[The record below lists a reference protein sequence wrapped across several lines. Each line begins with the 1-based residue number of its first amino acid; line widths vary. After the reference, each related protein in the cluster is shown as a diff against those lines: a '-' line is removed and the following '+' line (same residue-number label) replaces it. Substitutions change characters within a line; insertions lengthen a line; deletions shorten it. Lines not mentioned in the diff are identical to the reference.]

1 MPDREASGNQRVSG
15 QMEGESLR
23 QRLER
28 RLGGLQTDRSSWE
41 PHWRELATHFKPRR
55 GRWTL
60 GELNRGGP
68 KHQATIDA
76 TPIIAARTLASGMM
90 AGLTSPARP
99 WFRLA
104 SPDPELNEF
113 GAVKQYLYVVES
125 RMREVFSKSNL
136 YNVLP
141 TIYGELGTFGTTAAS
156 VLEDAQDVMRC
167 YPHTI
172 GTYYLAVSDRGQVDT
187 MYRVFQQTVRQV
199 VQRFGLEKV
208 SQRTRD
214 MYKRGDF
221 EQKIDIVHAIE
232 ANDEMDVRR
241 QDWRG
246 MAYRSVYFERG
257 GKHAGGRQAAP
268 FGENELLRV
277 SGYREFPVLAPRWD
291 VLDDNTYGD
300 SPAMDCLGD
309 AKAVQIQQRRKAQAI
324 DKMVDPPMVAS
335 SSLRNQHATLLP
347 GGITYVDAPNAGDGF
362 RPAYQVMPQIEH
374 LVMDIRETE
383 ERINRAMFADLF
395 MMLMM
400 SDRRQIT
407 AREVEERHEEK
418 LLMLG
423 PVLERL
429 NDELLDPLID
439 RTFSIMNRK
448 GLLPMPP
455 QELQGAELR
464 VEYIS
469 ILHQAQKMVAT
480 AGMERF
486 TAFVGALA
494 QGKPDVLD
502 KLDADQA
509 VDEYAESMGVPP
521 KLVVPD
527 DQVALVRQQRAQQQ
541 QAMAMAEAAKA
552 AAPAA
557 NAARQLSETEI
568 RPDNALGAV
577 LGMGQ

>member
-1 MPDREASGNQRVSG
+1 MPDTAQTGNRPIEG
-15 QMEGESLR
+15 QMPGESLR

-28 RLGGLQTDRSSWE
+28 RLGGLKTERSSWE
-41 PHWRELATHFKPRR
+41 THWRDLATHFKPRR
-55 GRWTL
+55 GRWHL
-60 GELNRGGP
+60 GDVNRGGN
-68 KHQATIDA
+68 KHQAIIDS
-76 TPIIAARTLASGMM
+76 TPTMAARTLASGMM

-113 GAVKQYLYVVES
+113 GAVKEYLYICES

-156 VLEDAQDVMRC
+156 VFEDAQDVLRL

-172 GTYYLAVSDRGQVDT
+172 GSYYLATSERGEVDT
-187 MYRVFQQTVRQV
+187 LYREFQLTVRQLC
-199 VQRFGLEKV
+199 QRFGLDKLSV
-208 SQRTRD
+208 RTRD
-214 MYKRGDF
+214 MYQRGEF
-221 EQKIDIVHAIE
+221 EQKIDVIHAIE
-232 ANDEMDVRR
+232 ANDQVNIFKRDH
-241 QDWRG
+241 RG
-246 MAYRSVYFERG
+246 MPFRSVYFERG
-257 GKHAGGRQAAP
+257 GKHTGQQTAP
-268 FGENELLRV
+268 FGENQLLRE
-277 SGYREFPVLAPRWD
+277 SGFREFPVLAPRWD
-291 VLDDNTYGD
+291 VLDENIYGD

-324 DKMVDPPMVAS
+324 DKMVNPPMVGS
-335 SSLRNQHATLLP
+335 SSLRNQHASLLP
-347 GGITYVDAPNAGDGF
+347 GGITYVDSPSPGDGF
-362 RPAYQVMPQIEH
+362 RPAYTVNPQIEH

-439 RTFSIMNRK
+439 RTFAIMNRQ
-448 GLLPMPP
+448 GMLPMPP

-494 QGKPDVLD
+494 QGKPEVLD

-527 DQVALVRQQRAQQQ
+527 EKVMLIRQQRAQQMQAQ
-541 QAMAMAEAAKA
+541 QAMEQAQPLARAAKDM
-552 AAPAA
+552 
-557 NAARQLSETEI
+557 SETNMEGN
-568 RPDNALGAV
+568 NALAQV

>member
-1 MPDREASGNQRVSG
+1 MPDRDMSNGKRIEG
-15 QMEGESLR
+15 QLEGESLR

-41 PHWRELATHFKPRR
+41 NHWRELATHFKPRR

-60 GELNRGGP
+60 GEQDRGGN
-68 KHQATIDA
+68 KHQAIIDS
-76 TPIIAARTLASGMM
+76 TPTIAARTLASGMM

-156 VLEDAQDVMRC
+156 VLEDDRDVLRL

-172 GTYYLAVSDRGQVDT
+172 GTYYLATSDRNQVDT
-187 MYRVFQQTVRQV
+187 IYRCFQLTVRQLA
-199 VQRFGLEKV
+199 QRFGLDKL
-208 SQRTRD
+208 SLRTRE
-214 MYKRGDF
+214 MYKRGEF
-221 EQKIDIVHAIE
+221 EQKIDVVHAVE
-232 ANDEMDVRR
+232 ANDEVDVFRA
-241 QDWRG
+241 DWRG

-257 GKHAGGRQAAP
+257 GKHVGRMQPP

-277 SGYREFPVLAPRWD
+277 SGFREFPVLAPRWD
-291 VLDDNTYGD
+291 VLDENIYGD

-347 GGITYVDAPNAGDGF
+347 GGITYVDSPNAGDGF
-362 RPAYQVMPQIEH
+362 RPAYQVMPHIEH
-374 LVMDIRETE
+374 LVADIRETE

-439 RTFSIMNRK
+439 RTFAIMNRK
-448 GLLPMPP
+448 GMLPMPP

-494 QGKPDVLD
+494 EGKPDVLD

-527 DQVALVRQQRAQQQ
+527 DAVMMIRQQRAEQQRMQ
-541 QAMAMAEAAKA
+541 QMAMAAQAAQPAAKA
-552 AAPAA
+552 AKD
-557 NAARQLSETEI
+557 LSETELTGN
-568 RPDNALGAV
+568 NALAAA